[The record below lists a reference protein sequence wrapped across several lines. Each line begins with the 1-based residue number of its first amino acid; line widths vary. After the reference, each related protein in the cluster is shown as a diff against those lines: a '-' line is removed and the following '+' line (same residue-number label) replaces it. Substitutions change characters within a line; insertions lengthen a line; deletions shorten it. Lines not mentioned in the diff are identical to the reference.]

1 MKKFLL
7 TLAISLVV
15 LLTLAISVF
24 ATEYTVNSD
33 EEYIAAYEKAVNGDT
48 IVVAQKLNCEIYAN
62 KSITYVLKADW
73 ESSKLVVDTSDVEVS
88 FIADGGDY
96 KILPTNYSTTEG
108 WMNISEIYENVVINL
123 GGMNGGTLT
132 IDGSN
137 ATHDRVSYMPV
148 MPETVQW
155 DVNVFPDICLNLLSG
170 SAIANFNPTTKDDN
184 VNACIIYAKTVNMY
198 DGAQIYA
205 NKIIS
210 APLIKS
216 AYFNLYGG
224 EIFGNVLESIRMGVS
239 GMAFIYADRHFVMY
253 DGRISENIFNA
264 KNGKYQFN
272 VSGFI
277 STNQYYYG
285 SRGAAVLGGEIGD
298 RYVSG
303 TGNNEISA
311 VFGVYVKDNGQTC
324 FYYNTGI
331 EVGDRYTFTDTPQLT
346 FDPATGKTIWK
357 VSTFSS
363 EVSVNN
369 YGYCWNSVKKSG
381 DKVAIFLNAEKKTIA
396 EHNFNKYTV
405 INAYIEGAYAYS
417 GSNTIAIP
425 SGYNLWSTSGSEYC
439 HTGRAYTLDEV
450 KAGSITLYTAYEA
463 GTVENDYVTSCVDCG
478 KIFSCNN
485 PNHEKEVLSITYES
499 FLQAGEKIVKCVN
512 CNVNATSTVP
522 ALFTCTGYSIAE
534 YGTNGIAVG
543 YYANNNAID
552 EYRNKTGKDV
562 SFGLFAA
569 LKDKLENNEAFASD
583 GTAINGVVSVDL
595 TNRRFDIFEFKIT
608 NFKEN
613 HKDTKLTLGAYV
625 KVTDENGT
633 AYTYL
638 QVGTKAETDK
648 YVYVTYNEIV
658 G

>member
-1 MKKFLL
+1 MKKYLL
-7 TLAISLVV
+7 TMVLTILCVLAFVITIS
-15 LLTLAISVF
+15 AE
-24 ATEYTVNSD
+24 AYTVSSN
-33 EEYIAAYEKAVNGDT
+33 EEYAEAYEKAVNGDT
-48 IVVAQKLNCEIYAN
+48 IVIDQKLTCDIYAN

-73 ESSKLVVDTSDVEVS
+73 ESSKLVVNQSNVEVS

-96 KILPTNYSTTEG
+96 RIMPTNYSTTEG
-108 WMNISEIYENVVINL
+108 WMNIAEVYENVVINL
-123 GGMNGGTLT
+123 GGKNDGTLT

-137 ATHDRVSYMPV
+137 ATHDRVSYVAMV
-148 MPETVQW
+148 ENVQY
-155 DVNVFPDICLNLLSG
+155 NTGAFPDICLNLLSG
-170 SAIANFNPTTKDDN
+170 SAIANFNSTTKDDN

-198 DGAQIYA
+198 AGAEIYA

-224 EIFGNVLESIRMGVS
+224 EIFGNVLESIRMGVT

-311 VFGVYVKDNGQTC
+311 VFGIYVKDNGQTC

-369 YGYCWNSVKKSG
+369 YGYCWNSEKKSG
-381 DKVAIFLNAEKKTIA
+381 DKVAIFLKAEKKTIA

-405 INAYIEGAYAYS
+405 INAYLDGVYAHS
-417 GSNTIAIP
+417 GSTSIAIP
-425 SGYNLWSTSGSEYC
+425 SGYDLWSTSGSEYC

-463 GTVENDYVTSCVDCG
+463 EIVTVNGVTSCSGCG
-478 KIFSCNN
+478 RVFSCNN
-485 PNHEKEVLSITYES
+485 PEHEHIVISFNYESYEKEGEKVINCKTCNVTTSIT
-499 FLQAGEKIVKCVN
+499 
-512 CNVNATSTVP
+512 TP
-522 ALFTCTGYSIAE
+522 ALFVTLGYSAPE
-534 YGTNGIAVG
+534 DGKNSVAVG
-543 YYANNNAID
+543 YKVNIN
-552 EYRNKTGKDV
+552 
-562 SFGLFAA
+562 A
-569 LKDKLENNEAFASD
+569 LKDYEAATGNTLNYGVFVVLKDVIGDLPIFQED
-583 GTAINGVVSVDL
+583 GTTTDGVIAA
-595 TNRRFDIFEFKIT
+595 DITSYEFSAFNLKVVGILD
-608 NFKEN
+608 EQ
-613 HKDTKLTLGAYV
+613 KDIKLAMGAYV
-625 KVTDENGT
+625 ATSKDDVTEYEYIDRGEYYEGIWR
-633 AYTYL
+633 A
-638 QVGTKAETDK
+638 
-648 YVYVTYNEIV
+648 
-658 G
+658 